1 MYCGVLKSILFE
13 LVCQDCLI
21 VVEKFFVEVSK
32 IKLLVQKLKDMVL
45 EDVLIIIGEL
55 DENLFLVVRNLYKVD
70 VRDVIG
76 IDLVSL
82 IVFDKVVMIV
92 DVVK

>member
-21 VVEKFFVEVSK
+21 VVEKFFVEVLK

-55 DENLFLVVRNLYKVD
+55 DENLFLVVCNLYKVD
-70 VRDVIG
+70 VCDVIG

>member
-1 MYCGVLKSILFE
+1 MYCGALKSILFE

-21 VVEKFFVEVSK
+21 VVEKFFVEVLK

-55 DENLFLVVRNLYKVD
+55 DENLFLVVCNLYKVD
-70 VRDVIG
+70 VCDVIG